1 MGITDKICQGLQQKY
16 QDILNVTCLV
26 SSIKS
31 SIQKLRDFGWDVIL
45 DKVTFFC
52 NSHDIQILDI
62 SVSLFDLI

>member
-1 MGITDKICQGLQQKY
+1 MGIIDKICQGLQQKY